1 MHKLQPIK
9 NILKRNYKI
18 YIKGFFIYLFSTMF
32 LLFTGLALRQI
43 FSNYDNKDRNIIWF
57 FIFGYL
63 ALLLGRTVFIIVYAK
78 FEAIMR
84 FTTDNIT
91 RSNMLKD
98 LFRKPGA
105 TMTKKTSGD
114 ILNGFREDIFQIEQ
128 YVQVFYIEF
137 ISVLIFSISILIVLV
152 FINLK
157 MLLISFVPLILII
170 LLVKKS
176 EKLVTKYRTLNRKA
190 TGKVSSTIGETFINI
205 QAIKLTNSEDSVIEN
220 FKEVNKEREHFAI
233 LDNLIS
239 QLLQVVYANAVSI
252 ATGLVL
258 IANVIFI
265 NDNSFSLGDFTIFV
279 YYMRFVSMSI
289 EYFGR
294 AVIEQKRA
302 NVALKN
308 ISEMSEYMEIEKL
321 GDNIDNEI
329 FSYAKRNN
337 ERFTE
342 LKYEKFN
349 SVFNGTSNGIKNI
362 NLNIEPNKVTVITG
376 RIGSGKT
383 TLVRAMLGLLEFK
396 GDIYYNGE
404 KINDITKLV
413 ESGII
418 AYSSQ
423 TPHFFSTTIKEN
435 IELDNEYTG
444 DYIYNS
450 IYDAVFDKDIEDF
463 TNGMEQVIGNNGV
476 KLSGG
481 QQQRLSLARMIAKDS
496 PICVIDDISSALDV
510 KTSALLWNRLFAKKD
525 KTYIIVSNRQEELV
539 RADNIVVL
547 KDGKIEAQGNLD
559 NLLESCEE
567 MKLIWGNVN

>member
-9 NILKRNYKI
+9 NILKNNYKI
-18 YIKGFFIYLFSTMF
+18 YLKGFFIYLFSTMF

-43 FSNYDNKDRNIIWF
+43 FSNYDNKDNNVIWF

-63 ALLLGRTVFIIVYAK
+63 ALLLGRTVFIIAYAK

-84 FTTDNIT
+84 FNTDNIT

-114 ILNGFREDIFQIEQ
+114 ILNGFREDVYQIEQ

-137 ISVLIFSISILIVLV
+137 ISVLLFSISILIVLAI
-152 FINLK
+152 INFK
-157 MLLISFVPLILII
+157 MLLISFIPLILII

-190 TGKVSSTIGETFINI
+190 TGKVSSTIGEIFINI

-239 QLLQVVYANAVSI
+239 QLLQVIYANALNV

-258 IANVIFI
+258 ISNVIFI
-265 NDNSFSLGDFTIFV
+265 NNNNFNLGDFTIFV

-302 NVALKN
+302 KVALKN
-308 ISEMSEYMEIEKL
+308 ISEMSEYIDIEKI
-321 GDNIDNEI
+321 GDKIDN
-329 FSYAKRNN
+329 
-337 ERFTE
+337 
-342 LKYEKFN
+342 EKFN
-349 SVFNGTSNGIKNI
+349 SNKCNIEAFNNLKYENFNSIFRKTSNGVKDI
-362 NLNIEPNKVTVITG
+362 NLSIEPNTVTVITG

-383 TLVRAMLGLLEFK
+383 TLVRAMLGLLEFE
-396 GDIYYNGE
+396 GDIYYNNE
-404 KINDITKLV
+404 KINDIVKLV
-413 ESGII
+413 ESGVI

-435 IELDNEYTG
+435 IELGNIYSDA
-444 DYIYNS
+444 YIRKLL
-450 IYDAVFDKDIEDF
+450 YDSVFDEDVDDF
-463 TNGMEQVIGNNGV
+463 TNGLEQLIGNNGV

-481 QQQRLSLARMIAKDS
+481 QQQRLSLARMIAKNS

-510 KTSALLWNRLFAKKD
+510 KTSSLLWNRLFTKKD
-525 KTYIIVSNRQEELV
+525 KTYIIVSNRKEELL
-539 RADNIVVL
+539 RADNIIVL
-547 KDGKIEAQGNLD
+547 KSGKIEAQGNLD
-559 NLLESCEE
+559 NLLKSCEE
-567 MKLIWGNVN
+567 MKLIWGSVS